1 MRTRKRAVQVYLNEK
16 EYEKLEQLSRF
27 SNINHSTVIR
37 KLITGQEIRERPNM
51 DFLSLV
57 TEISHLGTNLNQIA
71 YRANRM
77 ELTSEDLTEAKKIL
91 KDVQSKI
98 RAAWRTWACWMVE
111 NRKHRTSSCPASGC
125 RLSLW
130 TASVPFVAIPSR
142 SGRTLIWKR

>member
-57 TEISHLGTNLNQIA
+57 PEIRHLGPNRTQSA

-77 ELTSEDLTEAKKIL
+77 DLTSEDLTEAKKIL

-98 RAAWRTWACWMVE
+98 RAAWRTWA
-111 NRKHRTSSCPASGC
+111 
-125 RLSLW
+125 
-130 TASVPFVAIPSR
+130 
-142 SGRTLIWKR
+142 

>member
-1 MRTRKRAVQVYLNEK
+1 MTPALAGYAPDPYAAFRGKGNEEMRTRNRAVQVYLNEK

-57 TEISHLGTNLNQIA
+57 TEINHLGTNLNQIA

-98 RAAWRTWACWMVE
+98 RAAWRTWA
-111 NRKHRTSSCPASGC
+111 
-125 RLSLW
+125 
-130 TASVPFVAIPSR
+130 
-142 SGRTLIWKR
+142 

>member
-57 TEISHLGTNLNQIA
+57 TEISAIGNNLNQIA
-71 YRANRM
+71 RRANQM
-77 ELTSEDLTEAKKIL
+77 QVTTADLKEAKLLMREINDRMK
-91 KDVQSKI
+91 
-98 RAAWRTWACWMVE
+98 AAGGDWA
-111 NRKHRTSSCPASGC
+111 
-125 RLSLW
+125 
-130 TASVPFVAIPSR
+130 
-142 SGRTLIWKR
+142 

>member
-57 TEISHLGTNLNQIA
+57 TEISHLGTN
-71 YRANRM
+71 RM
-77 ELTSEDLTEAKKIL
+77 ELTSEDLTEAKNIL

-98 RAAWRTWACWMVE
+98 RAAWRTWA
-111 NRKHRTSSCPASGC
+111 
-125 RLSLW
+125 
-130 TASVPFVAIPSR
+130 
-142 SGRTLIWKR
+142 

>member
-1 MRTRKRAVQVYLNEK
+1 MPLFAGKGYEEMRTRKRAVQVYLNEK

-37 KLITGQEIRERPNM
+37 KLITGQEIRERPTM

-77 ELTSEDLTEAKKIL
+77 ELTGEDLTEAKKIL

-98 RAAWRTWACWMVE
+98 RAAWRTWA
-111 NRKHRTSSCPASGC
+111 
-125 RLSLW
+125 
-130 TASVPFVAIPSR
+130 
-142 SGRTLIWKR
+142 

>member
-1 MRTRKRAVQVYLNEK
+1 MPLFAGKGNEEMRTRNRAVQVYLNEK

-91 KDVQSKI
+91 KDVESKI
-98 RAAWRTWACWMVE
+98 RTAWRTWA
-111 NRKHRTSSCPASGC
+111 
-125 RLSLW
+125 
-130 TASVPFVAIPSR
+130 
-142 SGRTLIWKR
+142 